1 MNLAGYQVPAATAA
15 VAGVAALWLLTLLAG
30 VVSWEKPKGKFRR
43 TDLFVFAMS
52 VLAGGIW
59 MFALMPRSSAA
70 PAAVT
75 EARAAKGTCALIE
88 PGETEANVKARL
100 GDPDEIRSEEETRGP
115 KSSVWIYRDSRCAIH
130 FFGSTV
136 ESIE

>member
-1 MNLAGYQVPAATAA
+1 MTIAGYQLPIATAA
-15 VAGVAALWLLTLLAG
+15 LGGVIALWLLTLLIG
-30 VVSWEKPKGKFRR
+30 VISWEESKGKYRR

-52 VLAGGIW
+52 VIAGAIW
-59 MFALMPRSSAA
+59 MVALMPRSSAA

-88 PGETEANVKARL
+88 PGESEENVKARL

-115 KSSVWIYRDSRCAIH
+115 KSNVWIYRDSRCAIH
-130 FFGSTV
+130 FFGNMV